1 MKSFPLENLSP
12 FSIPMQ
18 IKILKDLQQ
27 EIMFKQQLQEITGF
41 FFCIQAKNST

>member
-27 EIMFKQQLQEITGF
+27 EIMFIQQLQEITGF
-41 FFCIQAKNST
+41 FCIQAKNST